1 MLARQL
7 AAVGDERELDVGPG
21 QSARLPIYG
30 VGDDRCIEPQRL
42 VDESATG
49 VPLRRYAAFWGI
61 GVAVVGSTF
70 LLWQLVVTLGEILV
84 LLAVSVFFTVVL
96 APAVDFFQT
105 RAHLRRGLAT
115 TLVFLIGA
123 GVFGAIGYAFARPV
137 YDASTSFADELP
149 DTIRDAEEGRGDIGR
164 LLKDIGAQDWARENL
179 PKIRESLGNNSGTLF
194 NAGRAVV
201 TGVVAVLTI
210 AVLTFLMLLQ
220 APQLAAWVLALL
232 PERRAERVRRVGSDA
247 ARAVTGY
254 VTGNLAIS
262 VVAGLFAYG
271 WLRLLGVPFA
281 FILALWVAFADL
293 LPLVGATLGA
303 VPPVLVAFL
312 DSPGLGIAT
321 IVFFVVYQQLENH
334 VLQPVVM
341 SRTVK
346 LNPLAVLV
354 AVLAGVQLA
363 GLLGALLAIPVA
375 GALQVVVRDVWDER
389 RGTVKQVLSV
399 GADETPINDAPVSPK
414 KTKTP

>member
-1 MLARQL
+1 LL
-7 AAVGDERELDVGPG
+7 LGV
-21 QSARLPIYG
+21 
-30 VGDDRCIEPQRL
+30 VGDDRCIERQRL
-42 VDESATG
+42 VDGSATG
-49 VPLRRYAAFWGI
+49 VPLARYAAFWGV
-61 GVAVVGSTF
+61 GVLVVGSTF
-70 LLWQLVVTLGEILV
+70 LLWQLIAALGEVLV
-84 LLAVSVFFTVVL
+84 LLAVSLFFTIVL

-105 RAHLRRGLAT
+105 RAHLRRVLAT
-115 TLVFLIGA
+115 AVVFLIGV

-164 LLKDIGAQDWARENL
+164 WLQDIGAQDWARENL
-179 PKIRESLGNNSGTLF
+179 PKIRQSLGSDSGTLL

-220 APQLAAWVLALL
+220 APQLTASVVALL
-232 PERRAERVRRVGSDA
+232 PERRAEHVVRVGGDA

-262 VVAGLFAYG
+262 LIAGLFAYG
-271 WLRLLGVPFA
+271 WLRILGVPFA

-303 VPPVLVAFL
+303 IPPVFVAFL
-312 DSPGLGIAT
+312 ESPGRGIAT
-321 IVFFVVYQQLENH
+321 IIFFVVYQQFENH

-354 AVLAGVQLA
+354 AVLVGVQLA

-389 RGTVKQVLSV
+389 RGTVKEVLSV
-399 GADETPINDAPVSPK
+399 GADETPINDEASMRPK
-414 KTKTP
+414 

>member
-1 MLARQL
+1 LLIKVNGHNRLIDPQPPL
-7 AAVGDERELDVGPG
+7 DDTAA
-21 QSARLPIYG
+21 
-30 VGDDRCIEPQRL
+30 
-42 VDESATG
+42 G

-61 GVAVVGSTF
+61 GVAVVGSTL
-70 LLWQLVVTLGEILV
+70 LLWHLVLALGEV
-84 LLAVSVFFTVVL
+84 LALFAVSVFFTVVL
-96 APAVDFFQT
+96 APAVDFFQR

-115 TLVFLIGA
+115 IVVFLIGA

-149 DTIRDAEEGRGDIGR
+149 NTIRDAENGRGDIGSWLR
-164 LLKDIGAQDWARENL
+164 DIGAQDWARENL
-179 PKIRESLGNNSGTLF
+179 PKIRESIGSNSGMWF

-220 APQLAAWVLALL
+220 APQLSASVLALL
-232 PERRAERVRRVGSDA
+232 PERRAERVRRVSSDA

-262 VVAGLFAYG
+262 VIAGLFAYG
-271 WLRLLGVPFA
+271 WLRILGVPFA

-303 VPPVLVAFL
+303 IPPVFVAFL
-312 DSPGLGIAT
+312 DSPRLGIAT
-321 IVFFVVYQQLENH
+321 IVFFVVYQQFENH

-354 AVLAGVQLA
+354 AVIVGVQLA

-375 GALQVVVRDVWDER
+375 GALQVVLRDVWDER
-389 RGTVKQVLSV
+389 RGTVKEVLSI
-399 GADETPINDAPVSPK
+399 GADEAPLDGDAPVA
-414 KTKTP
+414 TK

>member
-1 MLARQL
+1 M
-7 AAVGDERELDVGPG
+7 
-21 QSARLPIYG
+21 PIAPTG
-30 VGDDRCIEPQRL
+30 HDASIEPERL
-42 VDESATG
+42 VNDAGTG
-49 VPLRRYAAFWGI
+49 IPLRRYAAFWAV
-61 GVAVVGSTF
+61 GVGVVGAA
-70 LLWQLVVTLGEILV
+70 LVLWRLFAALGDILA
-84 LLAVSVFFTVVL
+84 LLAVAVFFTVVL

-105 RAHLRRGLAT
+105 RANMRRGLAT
-115 TLVFLIGA
+115 TIVFLIGL

-137 YDASTSFADELP
+137 YDASSSFANELP
-149 DTIRDAEEGRGDIGR
+149 DTIRDAEEGRGDVGR
-164 LLKDIGAQDWARENL
+164 WLRDIGAQDWARENI
-179 PKIRESLGNNSGTLF
+179 PKIRESLSANSGVVF
-194 NAGRAVV
+194 DAGRAVA
-201 TGVVAVLTI
+201 TGVFAVLTI

-220 APQLAAWVLALL
+220 APQLSASLLALL
-232 PERRAERVRRVGSDA
+232 PERRAEHVRQIGGDA

-262 VVAGLFAYG
+262 LVAGLFAYG
-271 WLRLLGVPFA
+271 WLRVLGVPFA

-303 VPPVLVAFL
+303 IPPVFVAFL

-321 IVFFVVYQQLENH
+321 IIFFVVYQQFENH

-354 AVLAGVQLA
+354 AVLVGVALA

-399 GADETPINDAPVSPK
+399 GADETPVADDEEA
-414 KTKTP
+414 

>member
-1 MLARQL
+1 VTGHDA
-7 AAVGDERELDVGPG
+7 
-21 QSARLPIYG
+21 
-30 VGDDRCIEPQRL
+30 CIEPERL
-42 VDESATG
+42 VDDAGTG
-49 VPLRRYAAFWGI
+49 IPLRRYASFWAI
-61 GVAVVGSTF
+61 GVAVVGAA
-70 LLWQLVVTLGEILV
+70 LVLWRLFAALGDILV
-84 LLAVSVFFTVVL
+84 LLAVAVFFTVVL
-96 APAVDFFQT
+96 APAVDFFQS
-105 RAHLRRGLAT
+105 RAHMRRGLAT
-115 TLVFLIGA
+115 TIVFLIGL
-123 GVFGAIGYAFARPV
+123 GVFGGIGYAFARPV
-137 YDASTSFADELP
+137 YDASSSFANELP
-149 DTIRDAEEGRGDIGR
+149 DTIRDAEEGRGDVGR
-164 LLKDIGAQDWARENL
+164 WLKDIGAQDWARENI
-179 PKIRESLGNNSGTLF
+179 PKIRESLGSNSGVVF
-194 NAGRAVV
+194 DAGRAVA
-201 TGVVAVLTI
+201 TGIFAVLTI

-220 APQLAAWVLALL
+220 APQLSASLLALL
-232 PERRAERVRRVGSDA
+232 PERRAEHVRQIGSDA

-262 VVAGLFAYG
+262 LVAGLFAYG
-271 WLRLLGVPFA
+271 WLRVLGVPFA

-303 VPPVLVAFL
+303 IPPVFVAFL

-321 IVFFVVYQQLENH
+321 IIFFVIYQQFENH

-354 AVLAGVQLA
+354 AVLVGVALA

-399 GADETPINDAPVSPK
+399 GADETPMTEDEEP
-414 KTKTP
+414 

>member
-1 MLARQL
+1 MPT
-7 AAVGDERELDVGPG
+7 AV
-21 QSARLPIYG
+21 
-30 VGDDRCIEPQRL
+30 VGDDASIEPDRL
-42 VDESATG
+42 VDDAGTG
-49 VPLRRYAAFWGI
+49 IPLRRYASFWAI
-61 GVAVVGSTF
+61 GVAVVGAA
-70 LLWQLVVTLGEILV
+70 LVLWRLFAALGDILA
-84 LLAVSVFFTVVL
+84 LLAVAVFFTVVL
-96 APAVDFFQT
+96 APAVDFFQN
-105 RAHLRRGLAT
+105 RANMRRGLAT
-115 TLVFLIGA
+115 TIVFLIGL

-137 YDASTSFADELP
+137 YDASSSFANELP
-149 DTIRDAEEGRGDIGR
+149 DTIRDAEEGRGDVGR
-164 LLKDIGAQDWARENL
+164 WLRDIGAQDWARDNI
-179 PKIRESLGNNSGTLF
+179 PKIRESLSANSGAVF
-194 NAGRAVV
+194 DVGRALA
-201 TGVVAVLTI
+201 TGVFAVLTI

-220 APQLAAWVLALL
+220 APQLSASLLALL
-232 PERRAERVRRVGSDA
+232 PERRAEHVRQIGSDA

-262 VVAGLFAYG
+262 LVAGLFAYG
-271 WLRLLGVPFA
+271 WLRVLGVPFA

-303 VPPVLVAFL
+303 IPPVFVAFL

-321 IVFFVVYQQLENH
+321 IIFFVVYQQFENH

-354 AVLAGVQLA
+354 AVLVGVALA

-389 RGTVKQVLSV
+389 QGTVKQVLSV
-399 GADETPINDAPVSPK
+399 GADETPIADDDEP
-414 KTKTP
+414 